1 MDKENNINYY
11 DWKRNYNNMI
21 YYLPDLM
28 NYLKYGD
35 EKMDKQKNKEII
47 DEIEQQNKKLDEMYN
62 DIKYKLKEY
71 YNLEYNKRDILRKN
85 IQKQLKDLIGIN
97 ESSIEI
103 DFIELRIYVKR
114 HKKIIYDIVKIAEIA
129 ENINY
134 EINSIEL
141 DDRGLYLTFNEI

>member
-1 MDKENNINYY
+1 MNYIDTDDFNNTKNFKEFLNLRFGKNIKEN
-11 DWKRNYNNMI
+11 
-21 YYLPDLM
+21 
-28 NYLKYGD
+28 GD
-35 EKMDKQKNKEII
+35 EKMNKEKNKEII

-71 YNLEYNKRDILRKN
+71 YNLEYNKRDVIRKS
-85 IQKQLKDLIGIN
+85 IQKQLKELIDIN
-97 ESSIEI
+97 VSSIVI
-103 DFIELRIYVKR
+103 DFIALRIYVKR

-141 DDRGLYLTFNEI
+141 DDRVLYLTFNEI

>member
-1 MDKENNINYY
+1 MNYIDTDDFNNIKNFKEFLNLRFG
-11 DWKRNYNNMI
+11 KRVREN
-21 YYLPDLM
+21 
-28 NYLKYGD
+28 GD

-71 YNLEYNKRDILRKN
+71 YNLENIKRDILRKN

>member
-1 MDKENNINYY
+1 MNYIDTDDFNNIKNFKEFLNLRFG
-11 DWKRNYNNMI
+11 KRVREN
-21 YYLPDLM
+21 
-28 NYLKYGD
+28 GD

>member
-1 MDKENNINYY
+1 MNYIDTDDFNNIKNFKEFLNLRFGKKIKEN
-11 DWKRNYNNMI
+11 
-21 YYLPDLM
+21 
-28 NYLKYGD
+28 GD
-35 EKMDKQKNKEII
+35 EKMNEENIR
-47 DEIEQQNKKLDEMYN
+47 DEIEQQNKKLAEMYN

-71 YNLEYNKRDILRKN
+71 YNLEYNKRDIIKKN

-134 EINSIEL
+134 EINSIDL
-141 DDRGLYLTFNEI
+141 DYAGLYLTFNEI

>member
-1 MDKENNINYY
+1 MNYIDTDDFNNIKNFKEFLNLRFG
-11 DWKRNYNNMI
+11 KRVREN
-21 YYLPDLM
+21 
-28 NYLKYGD
+28 GD

-71 YNLEYNKRDILRKN
+71 YNLESIKRDILRKN

>member
-1 MDKENNINYY
+1 
-11 DWKRNYNNMI
+11 
-21 YYLPDLM
+21 
-28 NYLKYGD
+28 
-35 EKMDKQKNKEII
+35 
-47 DEIEQQNKKLDEMYN
+47 MYN

-71 YNLEYNKRDILRKN
+71 YNLENIKRDILRKN

>member
-1 MDKENNINYY
+1 MNYIDTDDFNNTKNFKEFLNLRFGKNIKEN
-11 DWKRNYNNMI
+11 
-21 YYLPDLM
+21 
-28 NYLKYGD
+28 GD
-35 EKMDKQKNKEII
+35 EKMNKEKNKEII

-71 YNLEYNKRDILRKN
+71 YNLEYNKRDVIRKS
-85 IQKQLKDLIGIN
+85 IQKQLKELIGIN
-97 ESSIEI
+97 ESIIEI
-103 DFIELRIYVKR
+103 DFIALRIYVYVKR

>member
-1 MDKENNINYY
+1 MNYIDTDDFNNIKNFKEFLNLRFGKKIKEN
-11 DWKRNYNNMI
+11 
-21 YYLPDLM
+21 
-28 NYLKYGD
+28 GD
-35 EKMDKQKNKEII
+35 EKMNEENIR
-47 DEIEQQNKKLDEMYN
+47 DEIEQQNKKLAEMYN

-71 YNLEYNKRDILRKN
+71 YNLEYNKRDIIKKN

-97 ESSIEI
+97 ESSIDI
-103 DFIELRIYVKR
+103 DPIELRIYVKR

>member
-1 MDKENNINYY
+1 MNYIDTDDFNNIKNFKEFLNLRFGKKIKEN
-11 DWKRNYNNMI
+11 
-21 YYLPDLM
+21 
-28 NYLKYGD
+28 GD
-35 EKMDKQKNKEII
+35 EKMNEENIR

-114 HKKIIYDIVKIAEIA
+114 HKKIIYDVVKIAEIA

>member
-1 MDKENNINYY
+1 MNYIDTDDFNNTKNFKEFLNLRFGKNIKEN
-11 DWKRNYNNMI
+11 
-21 YYLPDLM
+21 
-28 NYLKYGD
+28 GD
-35 EKMDKQKNKEII
+35 EKMNKEKNKEII

-62 DIKYKLKEY
+62 DIKYKLKEF
-71 YNLEYNKRDILRKN
+71 YNLEYNKRDVIRKS
-85 IQKQLKDLIGIN
+85 IQKQLKELIGIN
-97 ESSIEI
+97 ESSIVI
-103 DFIELRIYVKR
+103 DFIALRIYVKR

>member
-1 MDKENNINYY
+1 MNYIDTDDFNNTKNFKEFLNLRFGKNIKEN
-11 DWKRNYNNMI
+11 
-21 YYLPDLM
+21 
-28 NYLKYGD
+28 GD
-35 EKMDKQKNKEII
+35 EKMNKEKNKEII

-71 YNLEYNKRDILRKN
+71 YNLEYNKRDVIRKS
-85 IQKQLKDLIGIN
+85 IQKQLKELIGIN
-97 ESSIEI
+97 GSSIEI
-103 DFIELRIYVKR
+103 DFIALRIYVKR

>member
-1 MDKENNINYY
+1 MNYIDTDDFNNTKNFKEFLNLRFGKNIKEN
-11 DWKRNYNNMI
+11 
-21 YYLPDLM
+21 
-28 NYLKYGD
+28 GD
-35 EKMDKQKNKEII
+35 EKMNKEKNKEII

-62 DIKYKLKEY
+62 DIKYKLKEF
-71 YNLEYNKRDILRKN
+71 YNLEYNKRDVIRKS
-85 IQKQLKDLIGIN
+85 IQKQLKELIGIN

-103 DFIELRIYVKR
+103 DFIALRIYVKR

>member
-1 MDKENNINYY
+1 MNYIDTDDFNNIKNFKEFLNLRFGKNVKEN
-11 DWKRNYNNMI
+11 
-21 YYLPDLM
+21 
-28 NYLKYGD
+28 GD
-35 EKMDKQKNKEII
+35 EKMNEENIN
-47 DEIEQQNKKLDEMYN
+47 DEIEQQNKKLEEMYN

-71 YNLEYNKRDILRKN
+71 YNWEYYKRDVIRKN
-85 IQKQLKDLIGIN
+85 IQKQIRELIGIN

-129 ENINY
+129 KNINY